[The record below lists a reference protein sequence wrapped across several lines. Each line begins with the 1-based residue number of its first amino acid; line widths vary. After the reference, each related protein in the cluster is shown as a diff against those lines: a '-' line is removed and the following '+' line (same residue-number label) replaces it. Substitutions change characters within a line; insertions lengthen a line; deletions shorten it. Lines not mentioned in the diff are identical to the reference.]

1 MDLTERVS
9 LADDYVL
16 LRQWSLGD
24 LDALIEVGLEPGI
37 WRHSVNCLES
47 PADARDYIETALEHQ
62 RTGRLLPFAVVDRRD
77 GAVVGGTA
85 LGNASAK
92 DRRIEIGWT
101 WLAAAAQGRG
111 VNTRA
116 KYLLLEHCFE
126 SLSAH
131 RVEFKTDAVNRR
143 ARGALMK
150 IGATPEGTLRSH
162 TLMHDGRYRDTIYYS
177 ILEDEWTGVRRRLRS
192 LIDRGEEAGGED
204 EHATAN
210 RAK

>member
-1 MDLTERVS
+1 MDLTKTVS
-9 LADDYVL
+9 LSDDRVL
-16 LRQWSLGD
+16 LRQWSSSD
-24 LDALIEVGLEPGI
+24 LDALIAVGLDPGI
-37 WRHSVNCLES
+37 WRNTVNCLTS
-47 PADARDYIETALEHQ
+47 PADARDCIETALDQQ
-62 RTGRLLPFAVVDRRD
+62 RAGRLLAFAVVDRRED
-77 GAVVGGTA
+77 TVVGGTA

-111 VNTRA
+111 INTRA

-192 LIDRGEEAGGED
+192 LIDGGEAGGED

>member
-9 LADDYVL
+9 LSDDCVL
-16 LRQWSLGD
+16 LRQWSLED
-24 LDALIEVGLEPGI
+24 LDALIAVGLEPGI
-37 WRHSVNCLES
+37 WRHTVNCLES
-47 PADARDYIETALEHQ
+47 PADARDYIETALDHQ

-77 GAVVGGTA
+77 ATVVGGTA

-111 VNTRA
+111 LNTRA

-131 RVEFKTDAVNRR
+131 RVEFKTDAANRR
-143 ARGALMK
+143 ARGALSK
-150 IGATPEGTLRSH
+150 IGAKPEGALRSH
-162 TLMHDGRYRDTIYYS
+162 TLMHDGRYRDTVYYS
-177 ILEDEWTGVRRRLRS
+177 ILEDEWARVRTRLRS
-192 LIDRGEEAGGED
+192 LIENG
-204 EHATAN
+204 
-210 RAK
+210 

>member
-1 MDLTERVS
+1 MDLTGSVS
-9 LADDYVL
+9 LSDDCVL
-16 LRQWSLGD
+16 LRRWSLAD
-24 LDALIEVGLEPGI
+24 LDALIEVGLDSRI
-37 WRHSVNCLES
+37 WQHAVNCLAS
-47 PADARDYIETALEHQ
+47 PADARDYVEAALDHQ
-62 RTGRLLPFAVVDRRD
+62 RAGRLLSFAVIDRRD

-101 WLAAAAQGRG
+101 WLATAAQGRG
-111 VNTRA
+111 INTRT

-131 RVEFKTDAVNRR
+131 RVEFKTDAANRR
-143 ARGALMK
+143 ARGALRK

-177 ILEDEWTGVRRRLRS
+177 ILEDEWARVRRHLRS
-192 LIDRGEEAGGED
+192 LIESG
-204 EHATAN
+204 
-210 RAK
+210 

>member
-16 LRQWSLGD
+16 LRPWSLGD
-24 LDALIEVGLEPGI
+24 LDALIEVGLDPRI
-37 WRHSVNCLES
+37 WQHTVSCLES
-47 PADARDYIETALEHQ
+47 PADARDYIETALDHQ
-62 RTGRLLPFAVVDRRD
+62 RTGRFLPFAVVDRRD
-77 GAVVGGTA
+77 AAVVGGTA

-111 VNTRA
+111 INTRA

-131 RVEFKTDAVNRR
+131 RVEFKTDAANRR
-143 ARGALMK
+143 ARGALSK
-150 IGATPEGTLRSH
+150 IGAMPEGALRSH
-162 TLMHDGRYRDTIYYS
+162 TLMHDGRYRDTVYYS
-177 ILEDEWTGVRRRLRS
+177 ILEDEWARVRTRLRS
-192 LIDRGEEAGGED
+192 LIGSG
-204 EHATAN
+204 
-210 RAK
+210 

>member
-9 LADDYVL
+9 LSDDCVL
-16 LRQWSLGD
+16 LRQWSLED
-24 LDALIEVGLEPGI
+24 LDALIEVGLDPRI
-37 WRHSVNCLES
+37 WQHAVSCLES
-47 PADARDYIETALEHQ
+47 VGDARDYIETALDHQ
-62 RTGRLLPFAVVDRRD
+62 RTGRLLPFAVVDRRE

-85 LGNASAK
+85 LGNASPK

-101 WLAAAAQGRG
+101 WLAAGTQGSG

-116 KYLLLEHCFE
+116 KYLLIEHCFE

-143 ARGALMK
+143 ARGALTK

-177 ILEDEWTGVRRRLRS
+177 ILEDEWSRVRRRLRS
-192 LIDRGEEAGGED
+192 LIECD
-204 EHATAN
+204 
-210 RAK
+210 